1 MKVVVAIVKPKGKYI
16 IYMKSF
22 LSTWAAVDL
31 YSHRYATM
39 PAHWNQPNEASRD
52 WWTQWV
58 VNNCAVILIPW
69 KNLNIGKIP
78 ESYKSTEG
86 VFLQRKQWWYHV
98 LRSWTEKLTVLGPVN
113 YFFSCFQY
121 GSRGT
126 SKLSLRKKTPALQ
139 ARHPYLRRVNVDH
152 FERVKGVSIIT
163 VL

>member
-1 MKVVVAIVKPKGKYI
+1 MRRDWDDDRNVSGTDIVKVAVAIVKPKGKYI
-16 IYMKSF
+16 IYMKSL

-78 ESYKSTEG
+78 ESYTSTKG
-86 VFLQRKQWWYHV
+86 INLG
-98 LRSWTEKLTVLGPVN
+98 SGKLP
-113 YFFSCFQY
+113 S
-121 GSRGT
+121 
-126 SKLSLRKKTPALQ
+126 TPQL
-139 ARHPYLRRVNVDH
+139 P
-152 FERVKGVSIIT
+152 
-163 VL
+163 